1 MSAHKAGSPIRFSS
15 AFQMTKSPSPMSWVI
30 EGIVPGN
37 SIVGFVGATETLKSA
52 VATDMAVCVA
62 KGLAWHKIPV
72 VQGPVVIVAGEG
84 HGGYARR
91 LKAIQTTRGLSFK
104 NTPLCVSHSGTG
116 LVAPANAKAL
126 MRSLDALRDRIG
138 KPPSLII
145 VDTVA
150 RNFGS
155 GDENSATDM
164 GKFIENADC
173 LRRRYGCTVVLV
185 HHTGHTSNGRARGSS
200 AFKAALD
207 AEIIFDRTGP
217 QVTLKCSKFKD
228 AAPFKPIAFDMK
240 VVDLPW
246 DGAAGKKEQS
256 IVLQRVKPVVT
267 SRNAPKQYAA
277 VRVLRDM
284 IKDANEGEV
293 GTPHGVRS
301 RDWWDRLR
309 REGIVATESAF
320 DNLKKR
326 LRKSGAIDLDSD
338 HHVRLAKQ
346 K

>member
-1 MSAHKAGSPIRFSS
+1 MSTRKAGNPIRFSS
-15 AFQMTKSPSPMSWVI
+15 AFQMTKNPSPMSWVI
-30 EGIVPGN
+30 EGVVPGN

-72 VQGPVVIVAGEG
+72 TQGPVVIVAGEG

-91 LKAIQTTRGLSFK
+91 LKAIQTTRKLSFK

-116 LVAPANAKAL
+116 LVAPANAKTL
-126 MRSLDALRDRIG
+126 MRSLDALSERVG
-138 KPPSLII
+138 KPPSLVII
-145 VDTVA
+145 DTVA
-150 RNFGS
+150 RNFGA

-164 GKFIENADC
+164 GRFIDNADR

-207 AEIIFDRTGP
+207 AEVIFDRNGP

-228 AAPFKPIAFDMK
+228 AAPFKPIAFDME

-246 DGAAGKKEQS
+246 EGAAGKKEQS
-256 IVLQRVKPVVT
+256 IVLRRVKPVVT
-267 SRNAPKQYAA
+267 SKNAPKQLAA
-277 VRVLRDM
+277 LRVLRDM
-284 IKDANEGEV
+284 IADANEGEV
-293 GTPHGVRS
+293 GKPRGIRS
-301 RDWWDRLR
+301 KDWWERLR
-309 REGIVATESAF
+309 REGIIATDSAF
-320 DNLKKR
+320 DRLKSR
-326 LRKSGAIDLDSD
+326 LKMSGAIDVDSD
-338 HHVRLAKQ
+338 YRVRLAKR